1 MTLLTPSRLALI
13 AALSLAATPALA
25 QEKSW
30 QLTDDSAVDVVVDGY
45 VDNGSLPLVYV
56 RVEDKHGDVIY
67 EHSARNSDLVSQP
80 VDGDTWLRVWSMSK
94 IITISA
100 ALDMIE
106 DGVLK
111 FDDPVTDYIPEFS
124 DLVVATG
131 PNGENL
137 AEMANQAWGD
147 EAVREA
153 LETMPCPLPTVPVE
167 TVMTVRDLL
176 NHKGGF
182 YYTFQPTECLNAAMG
197 EQEIGAAQSSDELI
211 ADLAALPLIRQPGS
225 GYYYGMNTT
234 VLGLVM
240 ERAKDQSLQEIVRE
254 RITGPLGIENLR
266 YGLPEGEEMLPRFVG
281 DEGVLRVADPAELDI
296 YRTPPQGYDPD
307 VPLYLGGEGMIGTS
321 AAYADFLH
329 MLLGRGVVGDTRILE
344 EITIEA
350 LSSPHTQLGN
360 PGGYNGYNLWVSDG
374 LWIGGGYEGTHFWV
388 DTERELIGLV
398 MSQVHNRPEAGNG
411 VNEAVRDAIYERL
424 EDIDRMVPA
433 CGSGC

>member
-13 AALSLAATPALA
+13 AALSFAATPALA

-30 QLTDDSAVDVVVDGY
+30 QLPDDSAVDAVVDGY
-45 VDNGSLPLVYV
+45 VDNGSLPFLYV
-56 RVEDKHGDVIY
+56 RLEDASGDVVY

-106 DGVLK
+106 DGLLK

-124 DLVVATG
+124 DLTVATG

-137 AEMANQAWGD
+137 AEMAGQAWGD
-147 EAVREA
+147 EAVRET
-153 LETMPCPLPTVPVE
+153 LQTMPCPLPTVPVE

-182 YYTFQPTECLNAAMG
+182 YYTFQPTECLNAVMG
-197 EQEIGAAQSSDELI
+197 EQEIGAAQNSDELI
-211 ADLAALPLIRQPGS
+211 ADLAALPLIRQPGE

-240 ERAKDQSLQEIVRE
+240 ERAAGQSLQEIVRE
-254 RITGPLGIENLR
+254 RITGPLGIETLR
-266 YGLPEGEEMLPRFVG
+266 YGLPEGEEMLPRFTGNGGELKVT
-281 DEGVLRVADPAELDI
+281 DPAALDI

-307 VPLYLGGEGMIGTS
+307 VPLYLGGEGMIGTT

-329 MLLGRGVVGDTRILE
+329 MLLGRGAVGETRILD
-344 EITIEA
+344 EITIEG
-350 LSSPHTQLGN
+350 LTSPHTQIVSEEN
-360 PGGYNGYNLWVSDG
+360 YNGYNLGVNDG
-374 LWIGGGYEGTHFWV
+374 VWTGGGYEGTYFWI

-398 MSQVHNRPEAGNG
+398 MSQVHNRPAAGND
-411 VNEAVRDAIYERL
+411 VNDVVRDAIYDQL
-424 EDIDRMVPA
+424 EQIDR
-433 CGSGC
+433 